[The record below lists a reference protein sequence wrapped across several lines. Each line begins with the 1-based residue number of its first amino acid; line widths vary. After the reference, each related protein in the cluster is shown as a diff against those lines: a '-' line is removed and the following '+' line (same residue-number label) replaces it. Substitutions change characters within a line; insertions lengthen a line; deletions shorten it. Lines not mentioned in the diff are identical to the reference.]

1 MCEGALYEPWNQA
14 TLDKLSSE
22 GILFFLNILFLTIF
36 VYFFY
41 FFI

>member
-22 GILFFLNILFLTIF
+22 GNT
-36 VYFFY
+36 YFIISFA
-41 FFI
+41 